1 MTPIFKS
8 GDRSQCMDYC
18 GIALLSASAKVFEKI
33 VCKKLEDA
41 IGAKINSAQL
51 GFRASRSTATNLV
64 SMVEYVLSV
73 LPRSGQ
79 VDAVYVKSSRH

>member
-1 MTPIFKS
+1 
-8 GDRSQCMDYC
+8 MDYC
-18 GIALLSASAKVFEKI
+18 GIALLSASANVFEMI
-33 VCKKLEDA
+33 ICKKLEDA

-73 LPRSGQ
+73 LQRSGQ